1 MRGSGSILTDLHI
14 RLIAIQVKFFLVLNH
29 LLRVFLPGDINLT
42 VDMFKQLL
50 KIFDLE
56 LRLCNLRSIPHF
68 EQKLLFVD
76 QKVLYIVWVKFVDDI
91 LNEIL
96 HTGVFDSI
104 RKIQS
109 VCASNLYIFVQ
120 SELKEHSENESE
132 QQKRNDSNSEHDD

>member
-1 MRGSGSILTDLHI
+1 MRTSGSILTDLHI
-14 RLIAIQVKFFLVLNH
+14 RLIAIQVKFLLVLNH
-29 LLRVFLPGDINLT
+29 LLRVFLPGDVNLT

-56 LRLCNLRSIPHF
+56 LRLRNLRSIPHF

-104 RKIQS
+104 RKVQS
-109 VCASNLYIFVQ
+109 VCTSNLYIFVQ
-120 SELKEHSENESE
+120 SELKEHTENKSEKQE
-132 QQKRNDSNSEHDD
+132 RNDPNSEHDD